1 MAHRAVAAFLATFI
15 LPACL
20 PDETRT
26 RPGALVVEIV
36 GNPANDVQAESVD
49 GWALKLSRVY
59 ANVGHVEL
67 TGDTCEAY
75 SEAGY
80 SRILDLSGPEPQR
93 VSLTYGLGT
102 CSLSFTIGE
111 PRWNTIVGDG
121 VTAEMAERFRTPG
134 SDGET
139 EGGASLYLE
148 GQGRRADSSVHFS
161 WTFRPHLA
169 FSDCRR
175 QDETS
180 APVVLTSA
188 GHQALALELD
198 PLVLF
203 RDESGE
209 LRFEPFA
216 SADSGAQSDGEV
228 TLAELRA
235 VSGAS
240 PSETLLHELYYTR
253 LPRIAALSAGVCRGQ
268 VEICGDDCED

>member
-80 SRILDLSGPEPQR
+80 SRILDLSRP
-93 VSLTYGLGT
+93 
-102 CSLSFTIGE
+102 E